1 MESDMLDRLL
11 QKAFLYD
18 DPTAFRAGVETTMR
32 ELAHL
37 LPPIEGHTSAPPP
50 AETGRAV
57 S

>member
-1 MESDMLDRLL
+1 MLDRLL

-18 DPTAFRAGVETTMR
+18 DPNAFRAGVETAMR

-37 LPPIEGHTSAPPP
+37 LPPIEGHVSAPPP
-50 AETGRAV
+50 AEPGRAV